1 MGFWV
6 RPARFWLM
14 PESTPPQ
21 FFEKSGSDPGVL
33 VSSVLPKP
41 ENQPDNSMLSVEAA
55 AMPMVAHIA
64 ELRSRILLCAA
75 VLALAV
81 TAAFTYA
88 LPLVQLFQSMAP
100 KSVVFVQRAPG
111 EVLMATVNLS
121 FYFGVA
127 LALPVILYNTL
138 RFVLPGLRN
147 REQVLVSWTVWGGA
161 GLFVL
166 GVVFAYFF
174 VVPSALV
181 FLVDYGQFVA
191 RAELSI
197 RDYISFCA
205 SLLFVTGTMFE
216 LPMVLF
222 LLSFT
227 GLITSVKLIQEWR
240 WATVLIFIVAAIVTP
255 TQDPLSMSL
264 VGVAMVGLYGLS
276 IIPIK
281 LCGR

>member
-1 MGFWV
+1 MSE
-6 RPARFWLM
+6 LI
-14 PESTPPQ
+14 PPQ
-21 FFEKSGSDPGVL
+21 FFEKSGSDPGVHIP
-33 VSSVLPKP
+33 SSLP
-41 ENQPDNSMLSVEAA
+41 EAPNLPPSFEQA

-64 ELRSRILLCAA
+64 ELRNRVLVSAG

-81 TAAFTYA
+81 TLAFTYA
-88 LPLVQLFQSMAP
+88 LQLIQVFQRMAP
-100 KSVVFVQRAPG
+100 KSVVFIQRAPG
-111 EVLMATVNLS
+111 EVLLATVNLS

-127 LALPVILYNTL
+127 IALPVILYNLL
-138 RFVLPGLRN
+138 RFVLPGLRY
-147 REQVLVSWTVWGGA
+147 REQSLVTWTVLGGTV
-161 GLFVL
+161 LFVL

-174 VVPSALV
+174 VVPSALT
-181 FLVDYGQFVA
+181 FLVDYGQSVA

-197 RDYISFCA
+197 RDYISFCS
-205 SLLFVTGTMFE
+205 SLLFVTGVMFE

-227 GLITSVKLIQEWR
+227 GLITSAKLINEWR

-255 TQDPLSMSL
+255 TQDPLSMGL
-264 VGVAMVGLYGLS
+264 VGAAMVGLYGIS